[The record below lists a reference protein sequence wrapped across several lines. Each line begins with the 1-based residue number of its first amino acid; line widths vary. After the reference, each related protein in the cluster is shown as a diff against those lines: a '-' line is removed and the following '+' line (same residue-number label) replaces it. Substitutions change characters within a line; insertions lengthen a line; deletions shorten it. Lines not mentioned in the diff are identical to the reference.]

1 MAHRMWAFASER
13 SVGVVASRK
22 SLATLATCGG
32 LLKFLRRRARIS
44 LRELSIEIGYS
55 ESHLSRIENNE
66 RAVDRTTLLA
76 RFVPALHLEDEPEI
90 IARLLALCDQQA
102 NNLAP
107 VAISAASQSSA
118 LSPPISQPA
127 SADAYPLPLQLT
139 SFIGRAEEVFEVC
152 KLLQDQNAR
161 LVTLTGAGG
170 CGKTRLALR
179 VGEEMKPFYTDEVHL
194 VELAALVEPHLLP
207 TVLATTVGVSIV
219 AGDAALTA
227 LVDFLRSS
235 RRLLILD
242 NCEHLVEAV
251 ADAVVT
257 LLLACPQLQI
267 LTTSREVLAVPGEFV
282 YRVQPLAL
290 PSMQV
295 DAQPSAAAIAR
306 YDGVRLF
313 VERARAAS
321 NTFVLT
327 DQNASAVARI
337 CHRLDGIPL
346 CIELA
351 AAWVAT
357 LAPEQIAARLE
368 HDLSLL
374 ITGSRRTLPRHQTL
388 HAAID
393 WSYRLLSVKERAL
406 LRRLAIFRGG
416 WSLEAAEAVVADD
429 RGAEQTIAPQQV
441 LMLLR
446 QLANKSLI
454 MVDDSVK
461 DGARYRL
468 LEPLREVLYEKLVEA
483 EEQTQ
488 LQQRHLAYYTRLAEA
503 VEAELSGA
511 DQQQWLDRLETEH
524 DNLRL
529 ALKWG
534 SEHSEESAVMTARLA
549 ARIWRFWLVRD
560 HYAEGRHWL
569 EQALTNGHHVD
580 PVRVRLLYGAGVLAR
595 LQLDLPAAQRF
606 AEEQQRLAQRLD
618 DRQGIADSYGVLG
631 WVEEFLGNYQKA
643 LNCFNKRLTL
653 SRALGNQRGV
663 AYALRGLGETA
674 TALGMY
680 SEADAWLNEALTIF
694 LQLGDRRYVAQIWN
708 DLGMLAYD
716 VNKPGV
722 AESYFQLSLAT
733 YRSVNDRHG
742 IVTLLLNL
750 SRLLLI
756 QGDLSGADAHQEEA
770 AQQIRGLADKLLLA
784 SIWSNRARLARH
796 NREWAKAETA
806 VIQALRLR
814 RELNHR
820 PGIVEDLEQC
830 ADVALAIH
838 HATRAVC
845 LRGAAE
851 HFRRLMHRAVPPCE
865 QTFHV
870 QQIECAH
877 MHLSPAE
884 FDAAWQTGQTMSWE
898 QTLAYAIGE

>member
-1 MAHRMWAFASER
+1 MAASHDPFITF
-13 SVGVVASRK
+13 S
-22 SLATLATCGG
+22 TCGE

-66 RAVDRTTLLA
+66 RAVDRATLLA
-76 RFVPALHLEDEPEI
+76 RFVPALGLRGEPEI
-90 IARLLALCDQQA
+90 VARLLALCDQQPNDA
-102 NNLAP
+102 AP
-107 VAISAASQSSA
+107 PAISAISQPSA
-118 LSPPISQPA
+118 LSPFISQPA
-127 SADAYPLPLQLT
+127 STGVYPLPLQLT
-139 SFIGRAEEVFEVC
+139 SFIGRVEEISEVC
-152 KLLQDQNAR
+152 KLLQDQNVR
-161 LVTLTGAGG
+161 LLTLTGAGG

-179 VGEEMKPFYTDEVHL
+179 IGEEIKPFYTDGVHL

-219 AGDAALTA
+219 AGDVALTA

-290 PSMQV
+290 PSMQM
-295 DAQPSAAAIAR
+295 DAQPLAATIVR
-306 YDGVRLF
+306 CDGVRLF

-374 ITGSRRTLPRHQTL
+374 TTDSRRTLQRHQTL
-388 HAAID
+388 HTAID
-393 WSYRLLSVKERAL
+393 WSYRLLSAKERTL
-406 LRRLAIFRGG
+406 LRRLAVFRGG

-429 RGAEQTIAPQQV
+429 QDDGQTIAAQEV

-454 MVDDSVK
+454 VVDDSLK
-461 DGARYRL
+461 GGARYRL
-468 LEPLREVLYEKLVEA
+468 LEPLREVLYEKLVAA

-503 VEAELSGA
+503 AEAGLSGA

-534 SEHSEESAVMTARLA
+534 SEHAGESAMMAARLA

-569 EQALTNGHHVD
+569 EQALASGHPTD
-580 PVRVRLLYGAGVLAR
+580 SVRVRLLYGAGVLAR
-595 LQLDLPAAQRF
+595 LQLDLTAARHF

-618 DRQGIADSYGVLG
+618 DRQGIADSYGVMG

-643 LNCFNKRLTL
+643 LNCFNKRLML
-653 SRALGNQRGV
+653 FRALGNQRGI
-663 AYALRGLGETA
+663 AYALRGLGEAA

-680 SEADAWLNEALTIF
+680 DEADAWLNEALTIF
-694 LQLGDRRYVAQIWN
+694 LQLGDRRYAAQLWN
-708 DLGMLAYD
+708 DLGVLAYD

-722 AESYFQLSLAT
+722 AESYFQLSLTT

-742 IVTLLLNL
+742 IVKLLLNL
-750 SRLLLI
+750 SRLSLL
-756 QGDLSGADAHQEEA
+756 QGDLSGAAAHQEEA

-796 NREWAKAETA
+796 NREWTDAESA
-806 VIQALRLR
+806 VTQALRLR
-814 RELNHR
+814 RDLNHR
-820 PGIVEDLEQC
+820 PGVVEDLEQF
-830 ADVALAIH
+830 ADVAFANL

-845 LRGAAE
+845 LWSAAE
-851 HFRRLMHRAVPPCE
+851 RFRRVMHMAVPPCE

-870 QQIECAH
+870 QQIESARL
-877 MHLSPAE
+877 HLAPAE
-884 FDAAWQTGQTMSWE
+884 FDAAWRTGQAMSWE
-898 QTLAYAIGE
+898 HILAYAIGE